1 MEPPTITDISPSSSY
16 RHTPT
21 QVNITG
27 ENFGPTSESADAEPL
42 LVLLTS
48 QFNIAECSDPIVL
61 TEDTLLTCTM
71 QPNLGTGN
79 VTVLVDSVISISS
92 GDEFIYF
99 DDAGNFSFEFA
110 VFNVSEREEIGN
122 VTVIRHDFPP
132 FASPAEVTVWAFS
145 GTAKDG
151 LHFNSINI
159 TQHMPFLT
167 DKGDFQIQI
176 SYMPERLRRGADD
189 DVSVGLLITMVTP
202 LYGNAT
208 GAGNSS
214 ILTIK
219 AICQVVSHLCIAD
232 WNTDQLVYYRLDEL
246 P

>member
-1 MEPPTITDISPSSSY
+1 M
-16 RHTPT
+16 
-21 QVNITG
+21 
-27 ENFGPTSESADAEPL
+27 
-42 LVLLTS
+42 
-48 QFNIAECSDPIVL
+48 
-61 TEDTLLTCTM
+61 
-71 QPNLGTGN
+71 
-79 VTVLVDSVISISS
+79 
-92 GDEFIYF
+92 
-99 DDAGNFSFEFA
+99 
-110 VFNVSEREEIGN
+110 
-122 VTVIRHDFPP
+122 TVIRHDFPP

-159 TQHMPFLT
+159 TQNMPYLT
-167 DKGDFQIQI
+167 NIVDFHIQI
-176 SYMPERLRRGADD
+176 TAGSYMPERLRRGADD

-208 GAGNSS
+208 VAGNSS